1 MVTLATN
8 KPCEIGIA
16 ATKFDQKGD
25 ISMNTDLLINII
37 AFTVLTFVWLGFG
50 AALLFNRELLDKSW
64 RLFRSWNIL
73 IQLFVAL
80 LVLPVVLGLW
90 IWQARW
96 PLWLRLLLVA
106 GLAWTTEYTFFPR
119 LLFG

>member
-1 MVTLATN
+1 
-8 KPCEIGIA
+8 
-16 ATKFDQKGD
+16 
-25 ISMNTDLLINII
+25 MNTDLLINII
-37 AFTVLTFVWLGFG
+37 AFTVLTLVWLGFG
-50 AALLFNRELLDKSW
+50 AALLFNREILDKSW

-90 IWQARW
+90 VWQARW

-106 GLAWTTEYTFFPR
+106 GLAWMTEYTFFPR